1 MVERSKILDGTR
13 IQPDGVI
20 AGTGFKRGLEPL
32 VGEFGI
38 IEPQRGRPVVHGPE
52 THPNAPGVHFIGY
65 TNPISGM
72 LREIAI
78 DARRIAKAI
87 AGSRERAALS

>member
-1 MVERSKILDGTR
+1 
-13 IQPDGVI
+13 
-20 AGTGFKRGLEPL
+20 

-38 IEPQRGRPVVHGPE
+38 LEPQKGRPIVHGPK

-65 TNPISGM
+65 TNPVSGM

-78 DARRIAKAI
+78 DARRIAKTI
-87 AGSRERAALS
+87 AGSRERGALS